1 MSQAVGCLPHSRTV
15 GFSSC
20 AQERT
25 FDSEGML
32 AGSYPLLFRE
42 TVHRGTAVAL
52 PLLVFNRP
60 CFTEREYGRYRQKVG
75 LCYLNVCELSQ
86 EMETE
91 WPCTSARLVTREGC
105 LLGPLVAR
113 RPGCARRIGASCL
126 SSIHSGI
133 VLSFPK
139 VVWSFDGRS

>member
-1 MSQAVGCLPHSRTV
+1 MSPAFSHSRLLELR
-15 GFSSC
+15 
-20 AQERT
+20 ART
-25 FDSEGML
+25 HIRQRRHACWKLSVTLPGDGASWHRSPAPSL
-32 AGSYPLLFRE
+32 AK
-42 TVHRGTAVAL
+42 
-52 PLLVFNRP
+52 VFNRP
-60 CFTEREYGRYRQKVG
+60 CFTEGEYGRYRQKVG